1 MELSIRLL
9 KSIGWYGVAMVE
21 YREDPR
27 DGRCKIM
34 EINPRFWGSL
44 PLAIAAG
51 VDFPYLLY
59 KMVIDG
65 DIRPVLNYPEGVRCR
80 WLLPGDIL
88 HFLMNPNRFRINP
101 RFFNFSRNNRRDD
114 FISWKDP
121 GPTLGFF
128 LMALTRLFSTKKWK
142 HVFFRS

>member
-1 MELSIRLL
+1 MN
-9 KSIGWYGVAMVE
+9 WYGVAMVE
-21 YREDPR
+21 YRQDPR

-44 PLAIAAG
+44 PLSIAAG

-59 KMVIDG
+59 RMVMDG
-65 DIRPVLNYPEGVRCR
+65 DVSPVTDYPQGVRCR

-88 HFLMNPNRFRINP
+88 NFLTNPQRFRLDP
-101 RFFNFSRNNRRDD
+101 SFFNFSENNRRDD
-114 FISWKDP
+114 FISLQDI
-121 GPTLGFF
+121 GPTFGFF
-128 LMALTRLFSTKKWK
+128 LAALAGLFSIKAWK